1 MQYLV
6 SSPGSDNANLQVKVY
21 KMSANTIRS
30 EDDLR
35 SGDDPLLMTC
45 RIDGVMLFCRTTFEY
60 QRQRR
65 NPFAWDKTF
74 RMTLE
79 MSVEGD
85 WALPSGEAVVSF
97 KETRDGEPGPWKVA
111 KKVHEL

>member
-21 KMSANTIRS
+21 KMKPNTIRS

-35 SGDDPLLMTC
+35 SGDDPLLMVCT
-45 RIDGVMLFCRTTFEY
+45 IDVLNLHCLTTFEY

-65 NPFAWDKTF
+65 NPFAWDKTST
-74 RMTLE
+74 MTLE

-85 WALPSGEAVVSF
+85 WALPSGEVVVSF
-97 KETRDGEPGPWKVA
+97 KETRDGEAGLWEVA